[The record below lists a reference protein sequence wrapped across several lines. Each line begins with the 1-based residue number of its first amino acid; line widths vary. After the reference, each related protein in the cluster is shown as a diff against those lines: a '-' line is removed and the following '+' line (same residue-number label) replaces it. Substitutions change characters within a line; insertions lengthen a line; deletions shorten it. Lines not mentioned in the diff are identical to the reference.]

1 MRQPGQDSVGLRQ
14 HASGQNNFRNPG
26 PFMRRLLSSA
36 AVAALILAAG
46 SALAAT
52 PVAAAKP
59 SITAAT
65 VTTQLPRGVTPTHY
79 DLAFTPDADK
89 LTFTASVKIAI
100 DVTAPTKTITLQAAD
115 LTFAKAD
122 LAGYGPAKIAV
133 DAEAQTATFTF
144 DKVVAKG
151 AHVLSID
158 YSGKIYKQAAGLFAL
173 DYDTDQGKKRALY
186 TQFENSDARRF
197 IPSWD
202 EPFFKATYDM
212 RVTVPT
218 GQMAIG
224 NMPVAKSRDLPGGK
238 TEVTFATSPKMS
250 TYLLFFGLGEF
261 DRATAKVGD
270 VEMGVITK
278 KGDLAKADFALKS
291 SGPLLTWFND
301 YFGAP
306 YPLPKLDHI
315 AAPGQSQFFSA
326 MENWGAI
333 FYFEY
338 ALLEDP
344 AISTQSDRQNIYTT
358 VAHEMAHQW
367 FGDLVTMQWWDDLWL
382 NEGFAS
388 WMESRATEH
397 FHPEWNTQ
405 LGAIAGREY
414 AMGLDS
420 LATTHPVVQH
430 VETVDQASQAF
441 DGITYQK
448 GQAVISML
456 EAYVGPEAWRDGVR
470 RYIKANAHGSTQ
482 TDDLWREVE
491 AAAGKPITAIAHDFT
506 LQPGVPLITVEAGAC
521 AAGKTPVTLTQ
532 GEFSRDKP
540 TKAPLAWRVP
550 VSAQVV
556 GSSTVAKTLVEG
568 GKGALSVEGCGP
580 VVVNAGQAGYF
591 RVLYAPKAF
600 AGVSASFAK
609 LPAID
614 QLGVIS
620 DAWALGLNGQQ
631 TVTDAL
637 GLVQATPASAD
648 PQVWGKAV
656 AVLAEVDGMYEGAP
670 AQRAAFRKLALAR
683 LRPVFQTIGWTARP
697 DEAPPVA
704 TLRATLIEKLGALGD
719 PAVIA
724 EAKRRYAADK
734 TDPSAVPGALRKAIL
749 AVVARKADA
758 AAWEALR
765 AQARAE
771 KTPLIRDQLYTQ
783 LASAEDPALA
793 AKALDLAITDEPGET
808 MSSNM
813 IGRVAV
819 LHPDQAFDFA
829 VAHKDA
835 VNAKV
840 DAASRTKFIPGL
852 ARRSANPAMIGK
864 VQAYAAAN
872 LPAASRGEADKS
884 VASITDRIKTRR
896 SALPT
901 ITAWVA
907 KAGG

>member
-1 MRQPGQDSVGLRQ
+1 
-14 HASGQNNFRNPG
+14 
-26 PFMRRLLSSA
+26 MRRLLSSA
-36 AVAALILAAG
+36 AAAVLVFAAG
-46 SALAAT
+46 SSVAGT
-52 PVAAAKP
+52 PAPAAKAA
-59 SITAAT
+59 ITAAN
-65 VTTQLPRGVTPTHY
+65 VTTQLPRGVVPTHY

-89 LTFTASVKIAI
+89 LTFTAAVKINITVAK
-100 DVTAPTKTITLQAAD
+100 PTNTITLQAAD
-115 LTFAKAD
+115 LTFAKAE
-122 LAGYGPAKIAV
+122 LANAGEAKITV

-144 DKVVAKG
+144 DKPVSAG
-151 AHVLSID
+151 AHVLVLD

-202 EPFFKATYDM
+202 EPFFKATYDVK
-212 RVTVPT
+212 VTVPT

-224 NMPVAKSRDLPGGK
+224 NMPISKSRDLGAGK

-261 DRATAKVGD
+261 DRATAKVGN

-278 KGDLAKADFALKS
+278 KGDLAKAEFALKS
-291 SGPLLTWFND
+291 SGPILQYYND

-338 ALLEDP
+338 AMLEDP
-344 AISTQSDRQNIYTT
+344 AISTQGDRENIYTT

-397 FHPEWNTQ
+397 FHPEWNSQ
-405 LGAIAGREY
+405 LSAVDGREF

-441 DGITYQK
+441 DAITYQK
-448 GQAVISML
+448 GEAVIRML
-456 EAYVGPEAWRDGVR
+456 EAYVGPDAWRDGVR
-470 RYIKANAHGSTQ
+470 RYIKAHAHGNTQ
-482 TDDLWREVE
+482 TDDLWKEVE

-506 LQPGVPLITVEAGAC
+506 LQPGIPLITVEAGAC
-521 AAGKTPVTLTQ
+521 VAGKTPVTLTQ

-540 TKAPLAWRVP
+540 TKTPLAWRVP
-550 VSAQVV
+550 VSAQVA
-556 GSSTVAKTLVEG
+556 GSSSVAKTLVEG
-568 GKGALSVEGCGP
+568 GKGALSVAGCGP
-580 VVVNAGQAGYF
+580 VIVNAGQAGYF
-591 RVLYAPKAF
+591 RTLYTPKAF

-631 TVTDAL
+631 AVTDAL
-637 GLVQATPASAD
+637 DLSMAAPADAD
-648 PQVWGKAV
+648 PQVWGRV
-656 AVLAEVDGMYEGAP
+656 ASILTSVNGMYESAP
-670 AQRAAFRKLALAR
+670 ADRPAFRKLAIAR
-683 LRPVFQTIGWTARP
+683 LSPAFARVGWTAKP
-697 DEAPPVA
+697 GEAVPVA
-704 TLRATLIEKLGALGD
+704 TLRTSLISALSNLGD
-719 PAVIA
+719 PVVAG

-734 TDPSAVPGALRKAIL
+734 TDPTAVPGPLRKAIL
-749 AVVARKADA
+749 ASVARNADA
-758 AAWEALR
+758 ATWETLR
-765 AQARAE
+765 AQAKAE

-783 LASAEDPALA
+783 LASAEDETLA
-793 AKALDLAITDEPGET
+793 AKALELALTDEPGET
-808 MSSNM
+808 LSANM
-813 IGRVAV
+813 ISRVAG
-819 LHPDQAFDFA
+819 LHPDLAFDFA

-835 VNAKV
+835 VNGKV
-840 DAASRTKFIPGL
+840 DAASATKFIPGL
-852 ARRSANPAMIGK
+852 ARNSADPAMIGK
-864 VQAYAAAN
+864 VTAYAAAN
-872 LPAASRGEADKS
+872 LPAGSRGEAEKS
-884 VASITDRIKTRR
+884 VAAITDRIKARKA
-896 SALPT
+896 ALPQ

-907 KAGG
+907 KKG

>member
-1 MRQPGQDSVGLRQ
+1 
-14 HASGQNNFRNPG
+14 
-26 PFMRRLLSSA
+26 MRRLLSSA
-36 AVAALILAAG
+36 AAAVLVFAAG

-52 PVAAAKP
+52 AAPAK
-59 SITAAT
+59 STVTAAT
-65 VTTQLPRGVTPTHY
+65 VTTQLPRGVVPTHY

-89 LTFTASVKIAI
+89 LTFAASVKIDI
-100 DVTAPTKTITLQAAD
+100 DVAAPTSAITLQAAD
-115 LTFAKAD
+115 LTFAKAQI
-122 LAGYGPAKIAV
+122 AGVGVAKVSV
-133 DAEAQTATFTF
+133 DAQAQTATFTF
-144 DKVVAKG
+144 DKPIAKG
-151 AHVLSID
+151 PHVLAID

-202 EPFFKATYDM
+202 EPFFKATYDV
-212 RVTVPT
+212 RATIPT

-224 NMPVAKSRDLPGGK
+224 NMPVAKTEDLGGGK
-238 TEVTFATSPKMS
+238 SKVTFATSPKMS

-291 SGPLLTWFND
+291 SGPILQWYND

-338 ALLEDP
+338 ALLDDP
-344 AISTQSDRQNIYTT
+344 AISTQNDRENIYTT

-367 FGDLVTMQWWDDLWL
+367 FGDLVTMSWWDDLWL

-388 WMESRATEH
+388 WMEGRATER
-397 FHPEWNTQ
+397 FHPEWNSQ
-405 LGAIAGREY
+405 LGAVGGREY

-420 LATTHPVVQH
+420 LSTTHPVVQH

-448 GQAVISML
+448 GEAVIRML
-456 EAYVGPEAWRDGVR
+456 EAYVGPDAWRDGVR

-491 AAAGKPITAIAHDFT
+491 VAAGKPITAIAHDFT
-506 LQPGVPLITVEAGAC
+506 LQPGIPLITVEAGAC
-521 AAGKTPVTLTQ
+521 VAGKTPVALTQ

-540 TKAPLAWRVP
+540 TKTPLAWRVP
-550 VSAQVV
+550 VSAQVA
-556 GSSTVAKTLVEG
+556 GSSAVSKTLVEG
-568 GKGALSVEGCGP
+568 GKGALSVDGCGP
-580 VVVNAGQAGYF
+580 VIVNAGQAGYF
-591 RVLYAPKAF
+591 RTLYTPKAF

-631 TVTDAL
+631 AVTDAL
-637 GLVQATPASAD
+637 DLVMATPADAD
-648 PQVWGKAV
+648 PQVWGKV
-656 AVLAEVDGMYEGAP
+656 ASILTNINGMYDSAP
-670 AQRAAFRKLALAR
+670 AERAAFRKLAIAR
-683 LRPVFQTIGWTARP
+683 LAPVFQQVGWTAKAGEP
-697 DEAPPVA
+697 APVA
-704 TLRATLIEKLGALGD
+704 TLRTSLIGALSTLGD

-734 TDPSAVPGALRKAIL
+734 TDPTAVPGPLRKAIL
-749 AVVARKADA
+749 AAVGRNADA
-758 AAWEALR
+758 AAWDTLR
-765 AQARAE
+765 AQAQAE
-771 KTPLIRDQLYTQ
+771 KTPLIRDELFSQ
-783 LASAEDPALA
+783 LASAQDPALA
-793 AKALDLAITDEPGET
+793 AKALDVALSGEPSET
-808 MSSNM
+808 LSANM
-813 IGRVAV
+813 ISTVAK
-819 LHPDQAFDFA
+819 LHPDLAFDFA

-835 VNAKV
+835 VNGKV

-852 ARRSANPAMIGK
+852 AKASADPAMIDK
-864 VQAYAAAN
+864 VRAYAAAN
-872 LPAASRGEADKS
+872 LPAGSRGEAEKS
-884 VASITDRIKTRR
+884 VASITDRIKARKA
-896 SALPT
+896 ALPQ
-901 ITAWVA
+901 ITAWTA
-907 KAGG
+907 KKG

>member
-1 MRQPGQDSVGLRQ
+1 
-14 HASGQNNFRNPG
+14 
-26 PFMRRLLSSA
+26 MRRLLSSA
-36 AVAALILAAG
+36 AAAVLVLAAG
-46 SALAAT
+46 SAMAAG
-52 PVAAAKP
+52 PAARP
-59 SITAAT
+59 PITAAN
-65 VTTQLPRGVTPTHY
+65 VTTQLPRGVVPTHY

-89 LTFTASVKIAI
+89 LTFTASVKIN
-100 DVTAPTKTITLQAAD
+100 VNVVKPTNSITLQAAD
-115 LTFAKAD
+115 LTFAKAE
-122 LAGYGPAKIAV
+122 LTGAGAAKITV

-144 DKVVAKG
+144 DKPVAAG

-202 EPFFKATYDM
+202 EPFFKATYDVQ
-212 RVTVPT
+212 VTVPT

-224 NMPVAKSRDLPGGK
+224 NMPVAKTEDISGGK
-238 TEVTFATSPKMS
+238 SKVTFATSPKMS

-261 DRATAKVGD
+261 DRATTKVGD

-291 SGPLLTWFND
+291 AGPILEWYND

-338 ALLEDP
+338 AMLEDP
-344 AISTQSDRQNIYTT
+344 AISTQADRQNIYTT

-388 WMESRATEH
+388 WMEGRATER
-397 FHPEWNTQ
+397 FHPEWNSQ

-420 LATTHPVVQH
+420 LVTTHPVVQH

-441 DGITYQK
+441 DAITYQK
-448 GQAVISML
+448 GEAVIRML
-456 EAYVGPEAWRDGVR
+456 EAYVGEDAWRDGVR
-470 RYIKANAHGSTQ
+470 RYIKAHAHGNTQ
-482 TDDLWREVE
+482 TDDLWKEVE

-506 LQPGVPLITVEAGAC
+506 LQPGIPLITVDTGAC
-521 AAGKTPVTLTQ
+521 VAGKTPVTLTQ

-540 TKAPLAWRVP
+540 TKTPLAWRVP
-550 VSAQVV
+550 VAAQVA
-556 GSSTVAKTLVEG
+556 GSSTVAKTLVTG
-568 GKGALSVEGCGP
+568 GKGSLSIDGCGP
-580 VVVNAGQAGYF
+580 VIVNAGQAGYF
-591 RVLYAPKAF
+591 RTLYTPKAF

-609 LPAID
+609 LPSID

-631 TVTDAL
+631 AVTDAL
-637 GLVQATPASAD
+637 DLAMAAPVDAD
-648 PQVWGKAV
+648 PQVWGRV
-656 AVLAEVDGMYEGAP
+656 AAILTSVNGMYDSALADRP
-670 AQRAAFRKLALAR
+670 AFRKLAIAR
-683 LRPVFQTIGWTARP
+683 LSPVFAQVGWTAKP
-697 DEAPPVA
+697 GEAATVA
-704 TLRATLIEKLGALGD
+704 TLRTALINALSTLGD

-734 TDPSAVPGALRKAIL
+734 TDPTAVPGPLRKAIL
-749 AVVARKADA
+749 ASVARNADA
-758 AAWEALR
+758 AAWNALR
-765 AQARAE
+765 EQAKAE

-783 LASAEDPALA
+783 LASVEDNALA
-793 AKALDLAITDEPGET
+793 AKALELALTDEPGET
-808 MSSNM
+808 LSANM
-813 IGRVAV
+813 ISRVAN
-819 LHPDQAFDFA
+819 LHPDMAFDFA

-835 VNAKV
+835 VNGKV
-840 DAASRTKFIPGL
+840 DAASSTKFIPGL
-852 ARRSANPAMIGK
+852 ASGSADPAMVDK
-864 VQAYAAAN
+864 VTAYAAAN
-872 LPAASRGEADKS
+872 LPAGSRGEAEKS
-884 VASITDRIKTRR
+884 VASINTRIKARKA
-896 SALPT
+896 ALPQ

-907 KAGG
+907 KKG

>member
-1 MRQPGQDSVGLRQ
+1 
-14 HASGQNNFRNPG
+14 
-26 PFMRRLLSSA
+26 MRRLLSSA
-36 AVAALILAAG
+36 AAAVLVFAAG
-46 SALAAT
+46 STLAAT
-52 PVAAAKP
+52 VAPARSAV
-59 SITAAT
+59 TAAT
-65 VTTQLPRGVTPTHY
+65 VTTQLPRGVVPTHY

-89 LTFTASVKIAI
+89 LSFTASVKIDI
-100 DVTAPTKTITLQAAD
+100 DVAAPTRTITLQAAD
-115 LTFAKAD
+115 LTFAKVEI
-122 LAGYGPAKIAV
+122 AGPGGAKGGAAKVSV
-133 DAEAQTATFTF
+133 DAQAQTATFTF
-144 DKVVAKG
+144 DKPVAKG
-151 AHVLSID
+151 AHVLAID

-218 GQMAIG
+218 GQMAVG
-224 NMPVAKSRDLPGGK
+224 NMPIAKRRDLGGGK

-250 TYLLFFGLGEF
+250 TYLLFFALGEF

-291 SGPLLTWFND
+291 AGPILQWYND

-315 AAPGQSQFFSA
+315 AAPGQSQFFGA

-338 ALLEDP
+338 YLLDDP
-344 AISTQSDRQNIYTT
+344 AISTQADRQAIYTV

-367 FGDLVTMQWWDDLWL
+367 FGDLVTMSWWDDLWL

-388 WMESRATEH
+388 WMESRAAER
-397 FHPEWNTQ
+397 FHPEWNAQ
-405 LGAIAGREY
+405 LASVANRET

-420 LATTHPVVQH
+420 LSTAHPVVQH

-441 DGITYQK
+441 DAITYEK
-448 GQAVISML
+448 GEAVIRML
-456 EAYVGPEAWRDGVR
+456 EAYVGPDAWRDGVR
-470 RYIKANAHGSTQ
+470 AYIKAHAHGSST
-482 TDDLWREVE
+482 TDDLWVAVE
-491 AAAGKPITAIAHDFT
+491 KAAGKPITAIAHDFT
-506 LQPGVPLITVEAGAC
+506 LQPGIPLITVDTAAC
-521 AAGKTPVTLTQ
+521 VAGKTPVTLTQ

-540 TKAPLAWRVP
+540 TKTPLAWRVP
-550 VSAQVV
+550 VSAQVA
-556 GSSTVAKTLVEG
+556 GSSTVAKTLVVG

-591 RVLYAPKAF
+591 RTLYTPKAF

-631 TVTDAL
+631 AVTDAL
-637 GLVQATPASAD
+637 DLAMATPADAD
-648 PQVWGKAV
+648 PQVWGKV
-656 AVLAEVDGMYEGAP
+656 AAILTNIDGMYDGA
-670 AQRAAFRKLALAR
+670 AERAAFRKLALAR
-683 LRPVFQTIGWTARP
+683 LSPVFQQVGWTAKP
-697 DEAPPVA
+697 GEPGPVA
-704 TLRATLIEKLGALGD
+704 TLRATLITSLGTLGD
-719 PAVIA
+719 AAVIA

-734 TDPSAVPGALRKAIL
+734 TDPAAVPGPLRKPIL
-749 AVVARKADA
+749 AVVGRNADA
-758 AAWEALR
+758 AAWDALR
-765 AQARAE
+765 AQAQAE

-783 LASAEDPALA
+783 LASAADPALA
-793 AKALDLAITDEPGET
+793 AKALALALTDEPSET
-808 MSSNM
+808 LSANM
-813 IGRVAV
+813 ISTVAK
-819 LHPDQAFDFA
+819 LHPDLAFDFA

-835 VNAKV
+835 VNGKV
-840 DAASRTKFIPGL
+840 DAASRTKFIPALGK
-852 ARRSANPAMIGK
+852 ASADPAMIDK
-864 VQAYAAAN
+864 VRAYAAAN
-872 LPAASRGEADKS
+872 LPAGSRGEAEKSAAS
-884 VASITDRIKTRR
+884 VADRIKTRKA
-896 SALPT
+896 ALPQ
-901 ITAWVA
+901 ITVWVA
-907 KAGG
+907 KKG

>member
-1 MRQPGQDSVGLRQ
+1 
-14 HASGQNNFRNPG
+14 
-26 PFMRRLLSSA
+26 MRRHFSTA
-36 AVAALILAAG
+36 AVAALILAA
-46 SALAAT
+46 SPALSAAT
-52 PVAAAKP
+52 APPAV
-59 SITAAT
+59 TAAT

-89 LTFTASVKIAI
+89 LTFAASLKINIEVA
-100 DVTAPTKTITLQAAD
+100 APTRSITLQAAD
-115 LTFAKAD
+115 LSFDKVE
-122 LAGYGPAKIAV
+122 LAGAGLAKVSV
-133 DAEAQTATFTF
+133 DPKAQTATFTF
-144 DKVVAKG
+144 DKPVAKG
-151 AHVLSID
+151 AHVLAIT

-202 EPFFKATYDM
+202 EPFFKATYDVK
-212 RVTVPT
+212 VTAPT
-218 GQMAIG
+218 GQMAVG
-224 NMPVAKSRDLPGGK
+224 NMPVAKRRDLGGGK

-278 KGDLAKADFALKS
+278 KGDLGKADFALKS
-291 SGPLLTWFND
+291 AGPILQWYND

-344 AISTQSDRQNIYTT
+344 AISTPKDRENIYTT

-367 FGDLVTMQWWDDLWL
+367 FGDLVTMSWWDDLWL

-388 WMESRATEH
+388 WMESRATER

-405 LGAIAGREY
+405 LNAVNNREY

-420 LATTHPVVQH
+420 LGTTHPVVQH

-441 DGITYQK
+441 DGITYEK
-448 GQAVISML
+448 GEAVIRML
-456 EAYVGPEAWRDGVR
+456 EAYVGHDAWRDGVR
-470 RYIKANAHGSTQ
+470 RYIKAHAHGNTT
-482 TDDLWREVE
+482 TDDLWKEVE
-491 AAAGKPITAIAHDFT
+491 AAAGQPITAIAHDFT
-506 LQPGVPLITVEAGAC
+506 LQPGIPLITVESGAC
-521 AAGKTPVTLTQ
+521 VAGKIPVSLVQ

-540 TKAPLAWRVP
+540 TKTPLAWRVP
-550 VSAQVV
+550 VSAEAA
-556 GSSTVAKTLVEG
+556 GSSTVAKTLVTG

-600 AGVSASFAK
+600 AALSASFAK

-614 QLGVIS
+614 QLGVIG

-631 TVTDAL
+631 AATDAL
-637 GLVQATPASAD
+637 DLVLATPADAD
-648 PQVWGKAV
+648 PQVWSKV
-656 AVLAEVDGMYEGAP
+656 AGILTEVDGLYERAP
-670 AQRAAFRKLALAR
+670 AERAAFRKLAIAR
-683 LRPVFQTIGWTARP
+683 LSPVFQQVGWAAKP
-697 DEAPPVA
+697 GEASPVA

-719 PAVIA
+719 PAVVA

-734 TDPSAVPGALRKAIL
+734 TDPAAVPGALRKAIL
-749 AVVARKADA
+749 AVVARQADA
-758 AAWEALR
+758 AAWDALH
-765 AQARAE
+765 AQAAAE

-783 LASAEDPALA
+783 LASAEDDALA
-793 AKALDLAITDEPGET
+793 AKALDLALTSEPGET
-808 MSSNM
+808 QSANM
-813 IGRVAV
+813 ISRVSV
-819 LHPDQAFDFA
+819 LHPDQAYDFA
-829 VAHKDA
+829 VAHKAA
-835 VNAKV
+835 VNGKL
-840 DAASRTKFIPGL
+840 DSASTTKFIPGL
-852 ARRSANPAMIGK
+852 ARRSADPAMIDK
-864 VQAYAAAN
+864 VRAYAAAN
-872 LPAASRGEADKS
+872 LPEGSRGEAEKS
-884 VASITDRIKTRR
+884 VASIADRIKTRK
-896 SALPT
+896 AVTPQ

-907 KAGG
+907 KVGN

>member
-1 MRQPGQDSVGLRQ
+1 
-14 HASGQNNFRNPG
+14 
-26 PFMRRLLSSA
+26 MRRLLSSA
-36 AVAALILAAG
+36 AAAALVLAAG

-52 PVAAAKP
+52 TAPLKPASAKP

-79 DLAFTPDADK
+79 DLAFTPDAEN
-89 LTFTASVKIAI
+89 LTFTASVKIAV
-100 DVTAPTKTITLQAAD
+100 DVTTPTKTITLHAAD
-115 LTFAKAD
+115 LAFSKVE
-122 LAGYGPAKIAV
+122 LAGQGSAKVTV

-144 DKVVAKG
+144 DKLVTKG
-151 AHVLSID
+151 PHVLAID

-212 RVTVPT
+212 RVAVPT
-218 GQMAIG
+218 GQMAVG
-224 NMPVAKSRDLPGGK
+224 NMPIAKSRDLSGGK

-291 SGPLLTWFND
+291 SGPILQWYND

-338 ALLEDP
+338 ALLDDP
-344 AISTQSDRQNIYTT
+344 AISTQNDRENIYTT

-367 FGDLVTMQWWDDLWL
+367 FGDLVTMSWWDDLWL

-388 WMESRATEH
+388 WMEGRATEH
-397 FHPEWNTQ
+397 FHPEWNSQ
-405 LGAIAGREY
+405 LSAVAGREY

-420 LATTHPVVQH
+420 LSTTHPVVQH

-448 GQAVISML
+448 GEAVIRML
-456 EAYVGPEAWRDGVR
+456 EAYVGHEAWRDGVR

-521 AAGKTPVTLTQ
+521 EAGKTPIALTQ

-540 TKAPLAWRVP
+540 TKTPLAWRVP

-556 GSSTVAKTLVEG
+556 GSSTVAKTLVES

-591 RVLYAPKAF
+591 RTLYAPKAF
-600 AGVSASFAK
+600 AAVAANFAK

-614 QLGVIS
+614 QLGVMS
-620 DAWALGLNGQQ
+620 DAWALGLNSQQ
-631 TVTDAL
+631 PVTDAL
-637 GLVQATPASAD
+637 DLIMAMPVDAD
-648 PQVWGKAV
+648 PQVWGKAAAILTNV
-656 AVLAEVDGMYEGAP
+656 NGMYESAP
-670 AQRAAFRKLALAR
+670 ADRAAFRKLAVAR
-683 LRPVFQTIGWTARP
+683 LSPVFQQVGWTAKP
-697 DEAPPVA
+697 GEAAPVT
-704 TLRATLIEKLGALGD
+704 TLRTTLIGALSTLGD

-724 EAKRRYAADK
+724 EARRRYAADK
-734 TDPSAVPGALRKAIL
+734 TDPTAVPGPLRKAIL
-749 AVVARKADA
+749 ASVARNADA
-758 AAWEALR
+758 ATWDALR
-765 AQARAE
+765 AQAKAE

-793 AKALDLAITDEPGET
+793 AKALDLALTGEPSET
-808 MSSNM
+808 LSANM
-813 IGRVAV
+813 ISTVAK
-819 LHPDQAFDFA
+819 LHPDLTFDFA

-835 VNAKV
+835 VNGKV
-840 DAASRTKFIPGL
+840 DAASSTKFIPGL
-852 ARRSANPAMIGK
+852 ARGSADPAMIDK
-864 VQAYAAAN
+864 VTAYAAAN
-872 LPAASRGEADKS
+872 LPAGSRGEAEKS
-884 VASITDRIKTRR
+884 VASITDRIKARKA
-896 SALPT
+896 ALPQ
-901 ITAWVA
+901 IIAWVA
-907 KAGG
+907 KTGG

>member
-1 MRQPGQDSVGLRQ
+1 MLV
-14 HASGQNNFRNPG
+14 F
-26 PFMRRLLSSA
+26 
-36 AVAALILAAG
+36 AAG

-52 PVAAAKP
+52 PAPMKSA
-59 SITAAT
+59 ITAAT
-65 VTTQLPRGVTPTHY
+65 VTTQLPRGVVPTHY

-89 LTFTASVKIAI
+89 LTFTASVKVAV
-100 DVTAPTKTITLQAAD
+100 DVTAPTNTITLQAAD
-115 LTFAKAD
+115 LTFAKAEM
-122 LAGYGPAKIAV
+122 AGVGAAKITV

-144 DKVVAKG
+144 DKVVTKG
-151 AHVLSID
+151 SHVLAID

-173 DYDTDQGKKRALY
+173 DYDTAQGKKRALY

-202 EPFFKATYDM
+202 EPFFKATYDVQ
-212 RVTVPT
+212 VTVPT

-224 NMPVAKSRDLPGGK
+224 NMPIAKTEDLGGGK
-238 TEVTFATSPKMS
+238 SKVTFATSPKMS
-250 TYLLFFGLGEF
+250 TYLLFFGLGDFE
-261 DRATAKVGD
+261 RGTAKVGD

-291 SGPLLTWFND
+291 SGPILQWYND

-344 AISTQSDRQNIYTT
+344 AISTQADRQNIYTT

-367 FGDLVTMQWWDDLWL
+367 FGDLVTMSWWDDLWL

-405 LGAIAGREY
+405 LGAINNREY

-441 DGITYQK
+441 DAITYEK
-448 GQAVISML
+448 GEAVIRML
-456 EAYVGPEAWRDGVR
+456 EAYVGHEAWRSGVR
-470 RYIKANAHGSTQ
+470 AYIKANAHGSTQ

-491 AAAGKPITAIAHDFT
+491 IAAGKPITAIAHDFT
-506 LQPGVPLITVEAGAC
+506 LQPGIPLITADTGAC

-540 TKAPLAWRVP
+540 TKTPLAWRVP
-550 VSAQVV
+550 VSAQVA
-556 GSSTVAKTLVEG
+556 GSSTVAKTLVKG
-568 GKGALSVEGCGP
+568 GKGSLSVDGCGP
-580 VVVNAGQAGYF
+580 VIVNAGQAGYY
-591 RVLYAPKAF
+591 RILYTPKAF

-631 TVTDAL
+631 PVTDAL
-637 GLVQATPASAD
+637 DLTMATPAEAD
-648 PQVWGKAV
+648 PQVWGKV
-656 AVLAEVDGMYEGAP
+656 AGVLANVNGMYESAP
-670 AQRAAFRKLALAR
+670 ADRAAFRKLAIAR
-683 LRPVFQTIGWTARP
+683 LSPAFAKIGWTAKP
-697 DEAPPVA
+697 GEAAPVA
-704 TLRATLIEKLGALGD
+704 TLRTTLITTLGALGD
-719 PAVIA
+719 PAVVA

-734 TDPSAVPGALRKAIL
+734 TDPTAVPGPLRKAIL
-749 AVVARKADA
+749 ATVARNADA
-758 AAWEALR
+758 ATWDALR
-765 AQARAE
+765 EQAKAE

-783 LASAEDPALA
+783 LASTENDALA
-793 AKALDLAITDEPGET
+793 AKALDLALTDEPGET
-808 MSSNM
+808 LSANM
-813 IGRVAV
+813 ISRVSQ
-819 LHPDQAFDFA
+819 LHPDLAFDFA

-835 VNAKV
+835 VNGKV
-840 DAASRTKFIPGL
+840 DAASSTKFIPSL
-852 ARRSANPAMIGK
+852 AKGSADPAMIDK
-864 VQAYAAAN
+864 VRAYAAAN
-872 LPAASRGEADKS
+872 LPAGSRGEAEKS
-884 VASITDRIKTRR
+884 VAAITDRIKARKA
-896 SALPT
+896 ALPQ

-907 KAGG
+907 KKG

>member
-1 MRQPGQDSVGLRQ
+1 MLV
-14 HASGQNNFRNPG
+14 
-26 PFMRRLLSSA
+26 
-36 AVAALILAAG
+36 LAAG

-52 PVAAAKP
+52 AAPAPAPTK
-59 SITAAT
+59 SAITAAT
-65 VTTQLPRGVTPTHY
+65 VTTQLPRGVVPTHY
-79 DLAFTPDADK
+79 DLAFTPDADA
-89 LTFTASVKIAI
+89 LTFTASVRIDI
-100 DVTAPTKTITLQAAD
+100 DVAAPTRTITLQAAD
-115 LTFAKAD
+115 LTFAKAEI
-122 LAGYGPAKIAV
+122 AGPGGAKGGVAKVSV

-144 DKVVAKG
+144 DKPVAKG
-151 AHVLSID
+151 AHVLAID

-202 EPFFKATYDM
+202 EPFFKATYDVQ
-212 RVTVPT
+212 VTVPT

-224 NMPVAKSRDLPGGK
+224 NMPISKTQDLGGGK
-238 TEVTFATSPKMS
+238 SKVTFATSPKMS
-250 TYLLFFGLGEF
+250 TYLLFFGLGDF

-291 SGPLLTWFND
+291 SGPILQWYND
-301 YFGAP
+301 YFGVP

-344 AISTQSDRQNIYTT
+344 AISTQADRQNIYTT

-367 FGDLVTMQWWDDLWL
+367 FGDLVTMSWWDDLWL

-388 WMESRATEH
+388 WMEGRAAER
-397 FHPEWNTQ
+397 FHPEWNSQ
-405 LGAIAGREY
+405 LSAVGGREY

-420 LATTHPVVQH
+420 LSTTHPVVQH

-448 GQAVISML
+448 GEAVIRML
-456 EAYVGPEAWRDGVR
+456 EAYVGHEAWRDGVR

-491 AAAGKPITAIAHDFT
+491 AAAGTPITAIAHDFT
-506 LQPGVPLITVEAGAC
+506 LQPGIPLITVEAGAC
-521 AAGKTPVTLTQ
+521 AAGKTPVALTQ

-540 TKAPLAWRVP
+540 GKTPLAWRVP
-550 VSAQVV
+550 VSAQVA
-556 GSSTVAKTLVEG
+556 GSSSVSKTLVEG
-568 GKGALSVEGCGP
+568 GKGSLSVDGCGP
-580 VVVNAGQAGYF
+580 VIVNAGQAGYF
-591 RVLYAPKAF
+591 RTLYAPKAF
-600 AGVSASFAK
+600 AGVTASFAK

-631 TVTDAL
+631 AVTDAL
-637 GLVQATPASAD
+637 DLAVAAPADAD
-648 PQVWGKAV
+648 PQVWGKIAGI
-656 AVLAEVDGMYEGAP
+656 LTNVDAMYDSAP
-670 AQRAAFRKLALAR
+670 ADRAAFRKLAIAR
-683 LRPVFQTIGWTARP
+683 LSPVFQQVGWTAKAGEP
-697 DEAPPVA
+697 APVA
-704 TLRATLIEKLGALGD
+704 NLRATLLGALSTLGD

-734 TDPSAVPGALRKAIL
+734 TDPTAVPGPLRKAIL
-749 AVVARKADA
+749 ASVGRNADA
-758 AAWEALR
+758 AAWDALR
-765 AQARAE
+765 AQAQPE
-771 KTPLIRDQLYTQ
+771 KTPLIRDELYSQ
-783 LASAEDPALA
+783 LAAARDPALA
-793 AKALDLAITDEPGET
+793 AKALDLALTDEPGET
-808 MSSNM
+808 LSANM
-813 IGRVAV
+813 ISTVAK
-819 LHPDQAFDFA
+819 LHPDMAFDFA

-852 ARRSANPAMIGK
+852 AKGSADPAMIGK
-864 VQAYAAAN
+864 VTAYAAAN
-872 LPAASRGEADKS
+872 LPAGSRGEADKS
-884 VASITDRIKTRR
+884 VASITDRIKTRKA
-896 SALPT
+896 ALPQ
-901 ITAWVA
+901 ITAWAA
-907 KAGG
+907 KKGG

>member
-1 MRQPGQDSVGLRQ
+1 
-14 HASGQNNFRNPG
+14 
-26 PFMRRLLSSA
+26 MRRLLSSTAA
-36 AVAALILAAG
+36 AVLVFAAG

-52 PVAAAKP
+52 PVPPKTAPGK
-59 SITAAT
+59 STISAAT
-65 VTTQLPRGVTPTHY
+65 VTTQLPRGVVPTHY

-100 DVTAPTKTITLQAAD
+100 EVAAPTNTITLQAAD

-122 LAGYGPAKIAV
+122 LAGYGPAKITV

-144 DKVVAKG
+144 DKPVAKG
-151 AHVLSID
+151 AHLLSID

-173 DYDTDQGKKRALY
+173 DYDTNEGKKRALY

-197 IPSWD
+197 VPSWD
-202 EPFFKATYDM
+202 EPFFKATYD
-212 RVTVPT
+212 VKTTVPT
-218 GQMAIG
+218 GQMAVS
-224 NMPVAKSRDLPGGK
+224 NMPVVKTEDAGGGK
-238 TEVTFATSPKMS
+238 STVTFATSPKMS

-278 KGDLAKADFALKS
+278 KGDLAKAEFALKS
-291 SGPLLTWFND
+291 SGPLLQWFND
-301 YFGAP
+301 YFDAP

-338 ALLEDP
+338 AMLEDP
-344 AISTQSDRQNIYTT
+344 AISTQADRQNIYTT

-367 FGDLVTMQWWDDLWL
+367 FGDLVTMSWWDDLWL

-388 WMESRATEH
+388 WMEGRATEH
-397 FHPEWNTQ
+397 FHPEWNSH
-405 LGAIAGREY
+405 LGAVAGREY

-448 GQAVISML
+448 GQAVIGML
-456 EAYVGPEAWRDGVR
+456 EAYVGHEAWREGVR
-470 RYIKANAHGSTQ
+470 AYIKANAYGSTQ
-482 TDDLWREVE
+482 TDDLWRAVE
-491 AAAGKPITAIAHDFT
+491 KAAGKPITAIAHDFT

-521 AAGKTPVTLTQ
+521 VAGKTPLTLTQ

-540 TKAPLAWRVP
+540 TKTPLAWRVP
-550 VSAQVV
+550 VSAQVA
-556 GSSTVAKTLVEG
+556 GSSTVSKTLVEG

-580 VVVNAGQAGYF
+580 VIVNAGQAGYF
-591 RVLYAPKAF
+591 RTLYTPKAF
-600 AGVSASFAK
+600 AAVSAGFAK

-620 DAWALGLNGQQ
+620 DAWALGLNSQQ
-631 TVTDAL
+631 PVTDAL
-637 GLVQATPASAD
+637 DLALATPAAAD
-648 PQVWGKAV
+648 PQVWGKV
-656 AVLAEVDGMYEGAP
+656 ATVLTSVNGMYDSAP
-670 AQRAAFRKLALAR
+670 ADRAAFRKLAVAR
-683 LRPVFQTIGWTARP
+683 LSPVFQQVGWTAKP
-697 DEAPPVA
+697 GEAGPTA
-704 TLRATLIEKLGALGD
+704 TLRTGLITALSTLGD
-719 PAVIA
+719 PAVIT

-734 TDPSAVPGALRKAIL
+734 TDKTAVPGPLRKAIL
-749 AVVARKADA
+749 ASVGRNADA
-758 AAWEALR
+758 TTWDALR
-765 AQARAE
+765 AQAQAE

-783 LASAEDPALA
+783 LASAEDAALA
-793 AKALDLAITDEPGET
+793 AKALDLALTAEPGET
-808 MSSNM
+808 LSANM
-813 IGRVAV
+813 ISTVAK
-819 LHPDQAFDFA
+819 LHPDLAFDFA

-840 DAASRTKFIPGL
+840 DAASSTKFIPGL
-852 ARRSANPAMIGK
+852 AKNSADPAMIGK
-864 VQAYAAAN
+864 VTAYAAAN
-872 LPAASRGEADKS
+872 LPAGSRAEAEKS
-884 VASITDRIKTRR
+884 VAAITDRIKARKA
-896 SALPT
+896 ALPA

-907 KAGG
+907 KKG

>member
-1 MRQPGQDSVGLRQ
+1 
-14 HASGQNNFRNPG
+14 
-26 PFMRRLLSSA
+26 MRRLLSSA
-36 AVAALILAAG
+36 AAAAIILAAG
-46 SALAAT
+46 PSLAAT
-52 PVAAAKP
+52 AQTVAPVAAPVAAK
-59 SITAAT
+59 STVTAAN
-65 VTTQLPRGVTPTHY
+65 VTTQLPRGVVPTHY
-79 DLAFTPDADK
+79 DLAFTPDAGA
-89 LTFTASVKIAI
+89 LTFTASVKITI
-100 DVTAPTKTITLQAAD
+100 DVTTPTDTITLQAAD
-115 LTFAKAD
+115 LAFAKAE
-122 LAGYGPAKIAV
+122 LAGYGPAKITV
-133 DAEAQTATFTF
+133 DAKAQTAAFTF
-144 DKVVAKG
+144 DKPVTKG
-151 AHVLSID
+151 VHVLSID
-158 YSGKIYKQAAGLFAL
+158 YSGKIYKQAAGLFSL

-212 RVTVPT
+212 RAIVPT
-218 GQMAIG
+218 GQMAVG
-224 NMPVAKSRDLPGGK
+224 NMPITKSRDLGGGK

-261 DRATAKVGD
+261 ERATTKVGD

-291 SGPLLTWFND
+291 SGPILEWFND

-306 YPLPKLDHI
+306 YPLPKLDHV

-338 ALLEDP
+338 ALLDDP
-344 AISTQSDRQNIYTT
+344 AISTQKDRENIYTT

-367 FGDLVTMQWWDDLWL
+367 FGDLVTMSWWDDLWL

-388 WMESRATEH
+388 WMEGRATEH
-397 FHPEWNTQ
+397 FHPEWNSH

-441 DGITYQK
+441 DAITYQK
-448 GQAVISML
+448 GEAVIRML
-456 EAYVGPEAWRDGVR
+456 EAYVGHEAWRDGVR

-491 AAAGKPITAIAHDFT
+491 AAAGQPITAIAHDFT
-506 LQPGVPLITVEAGAC
+506 LQPGIPLITVEAGAC
-521 AAGKTPVTLTQ
+521 AAGKTPITLTQ

-540 TKAPLAWRVP
+540 TKTPLAWRVP

-556 GSSTVAKTLVEG
+556 GSSTVSKTLVEG
-568 GKGALSVEGCGP
+568 GKGSLSVDGCGP
-580 VVVNAGQAGYF
+580 VIVNAGQAGYF
-591 RVLYAPKAF
+591 RTLYAPKAF

-620 DAWALGLNGQQ
+620 DAWALGLNSQQ
-631 TVTDAL
+631 PVTDAL
-637 GLVQATPASAD
+637 DLAMATPADAD
-648 PQVWGKAV
+648 PQVWGKV
-656 AVLAEVDGMYEGAP
+656 SAVLTEVNGMYDSAP
-670 AQRAAFRKLALAR
+670 AERAAFRKLARAR
-683 LRPVFQTIGWTARP
+683 LSPVFQQVGWTAKP
-697 DEAPPVA
+697 NEAAPVA
-704 TLRATLIEKLGALGD
+704 TLRTTLITALSTLGD

-734 TDPSAVPGALRKAIL
+734 TDPTAVPGPLRKAIL
-749 AVVARKADA
+749 ASVGRNADA
-758 AAWEALR
+758 ATWETLR
-765 AQARAE
+765 QQAKTE
-771 KTPLIRDQLYTQ
+771 KTPLIRDQLYSQ

-793 AKALDLAITDEPGET
+793 AKALDLALTSEPGET
-808 MSSNM
+808 LSADM
-813 IGRVAV
+813 ISKVAQ
-819 LHPDQAFDFA
+819 LHPDLAFDFA

-835 VNAKV
+835 VNGKV
-840 DAASRTKFIPGL
+840 DAASSTKFIPGL
-852 ARRSANPAMIGK
+852 ARRSADPAMVDK
-864 VQAYAAAN
+864 VTAYAAAN
-872 LPAASRGEADKS
+872 LPAGSRGEADKS
-884 VASITDRIKTRR
+884 VASITDRIKARKA
-896 SALPT
+896 ALPL

-907 KAGG
+907 RKG

>member
-1 MRQPGQDSVGLRQ
+1 
-14 HASGQNNFRNPG
+14 
-26 PFMRRLLSSA
+26 MRRLLSSA
-36 AVAALILAAG
+36 AAAVLVLAAG

-52 PVAAAKP
+52 AAPAPAPTK
-59 SITAAT
+59 SAITAAT
-65 VTTQLPRGVTPTHY
+65 VTTQLPRGVVPTHY
-79 DLAFTPDADK
+79 DLAFTPDADA
-89 LTFTASVKIAI
+89 LTFTASVRIDI
-100 DVTAPTKTITLQAAD
+100 DVAAPTRTITLQAAD
-115 LTFAKAD
+115 LTFAKAEI
-122 LAGYGPAKIAV
+122 AGPGGAKGGVAKVSV

-144 DKVVAKG
+144 DKPVAKG
-151 AHVLSID
+151 AHVLAID

-202 EPFFKATYDM
+202 EPFFKATYDVQ
-212 RVTVPT
+212 VTVPT

-224 NMPVAKSRDLPGGK
+224 NMPISKTQDLGGGK
-238 TEVTFATSPKMS
+238 SKVTFATSPKMS
-250 TYLLFFGLGEF
+250 TYLLFFGLGDF

-291 SGPLLTWFND
+291 SGPILQWYND
-301 YFGAP
+301 YFGVP

-344 AISTQSDRQNIYTT
+344 AISTQADRQNIYTT

-367 FGDLVTMQWWDDLWL
+367 FGDLVTMSWWDDLWL

-388 WMESRATEH
+388 WMEGRAAER
-397 FHPEWNTQ
+397 FHPEWNSQ
-405 LGAIAGREY
+405 LSAVGGREY

-420 LATTHPVVQH
+420 LSTTHPVVQH

-448 GQAVISML
+448 GEAVIRML
-456 EAYVGPEAWRDGVR
+456 EAYVGHEAWRDGVR

-491 AAAGKPITAIAHDFT
+491 AAAGTPITAIAHDFT
-506 LQPGVPLITVEAGAC
+506 LQPGIPLITVEAGAC
-521 AAGKTPVTLTQ
+521 AAGKTPVALTQ

-540 TKAPLAWRVP
+540 GKTPLAWRVP
-550 VSAQVV
+550 VSAQVA
-556 GSSTVAKTLVEG
+556 GSSSVSKTLVEG
-568 GKGALSVEGCGP
+568 GKGSLSVDGCGP
-580 VVVNAGQAGYF
+580 VIVNAGQAGYF
-591 RVLYAPKAF
+591 RTLYAPKAF
-600 AGVSASFAK
+600 AGVTASFAK

-631 TVTDAL
+631 AVTDAL
-637 GLVQATPASAD
+637 DLAVAAPADAD
-648 PQVWGKAV
+648 PQVWGKIAGILTNV
-656 AVLAEVDGMYEGAP
+656 NAMYDSAP
-670 AQRAAFRKLALAR
+670 ADRAAFRKLAIAR
-683 LRPVFQTIGWTARP
+683 LSPVFQQVGWTAKAGEP
-697 DEAPPVA
+697 APVA
-704 TLRATLIEKLGALGD
+704 NLRATLLGALSTLGD

-734 TDPSAVPGALRKAIL
+734 TDPTAVPGPLRKAIL
-749 AVVARKADA
+749 ASVGRNADA
-758 AAWEALR
+758 AAWDALR
-765 AQARAE
+765 AQAQPE
-771 KTPLIRDQLYTQ
+771 KTPLIRDELYSQ
-783 LASAEDPALA
+783 LAAARDPALA
-793 AKALDLAITDEPGET
+793 AKALDLALTDEPGET
-808 MSSNM
+808 LSANM
-813 IGRVAV
+813 ISTVAK
-819 LHPDQAFDFA
+819 LHPDMAFDFA

-852 ARRSANPAMIGK
+852 AKGSADPAMIGK
-864 VQAYAAAN
+864 VTAYAAAN
-872 LPAASRGEADKS
+872 LPAGSRGEADKS
-884 VASITDRIKTRR
+884 VASITDRIKTRKA
-896 SALPT
+896 ALPQ
-901 ITAWVA
+901 ITAWAA
-907 KAGG
+907 KKGG

>member
-1 MRQPGQDSVGLRQ
+1 MLV
-14 HASGQNNFRNPG
+14 F
-26 PFMRRLLSSA
+26 
-36 AVAALILAAG
+36 AAG
-46 SALAAT
+46 SALAA
-52 PVAAAKP
+52 AAPPQAPAK
-59 SITAAT
+59 SAVTAAN
-65 VTTQLPRGVTPTHY
+65 VTTQLPRGVVPTHY

-89 LTFTASVKIAI
+89 LTFTASVKIA
-100 DVTAPTKTITLQAAD
+100 VEVVKPTTTITLQAAD
-115 LTFAKAD
+115 LEFVKVEMAGVGAAKVS
-122 LAGYGPAKIAV
+122 V

-144 DKVVAKG
+144 DKPVSAG
-151 AHVLSID
+151 AHVLAID

-202 EPFFKATYDM
+202 EPFFKATYDVQ
-212 RVTVPT
+212 VTVPT

-224 NMPVAKSRDLPGGK
+224 NMPIAKTEELPGGK
-238 TEVTFATSPKMS
+238 SKVTFATSPKMS
-250 TYLLFFGLGEF
+250 TYLLFFGLGDF

-291 SGPLLTWFND
+291 SGPILQWYND

-338 ALLEDP
+338 ALLDDP
-344 AISTQSDRQNIYTT
+344 AISTQGDRQNIYTT

-397 FHPEWNTQ
+397 FHPEWNSQ
-405 LGAIAGREY
+405 LGSVANREY

-441 DGITYQK
+441 DAITYEK
-448 GQAVISML
+448 GEAVIRML
-456 EAYVGPEAWRDGVR
+456 EGYVGPEAWRSGVR
-470 RYIKANAHGSTQ
+470 AYIKAHAHGNTQ
-482 TDDLWREVE
+482 TDDLWIEVE
-491 AAAGKPITAIAHDFT
+491 KAAGKPITAIAHDFT
-506 LQPGVPLITVEAGAC
+506 LQPGIPLITVDAGAC

-540 TKAPLAWRVP
+540 TKTPLAWRVP
-550 VSAQVV
+550 VSAQVA
-556 GSSTVAKTLVEG
+556 GSSSVAKTLVVG
-568 GKGALSVEGCGP
+568 GKGSLTVDGCGP
-580 VVVNAGQAGYF
+580 VVVNAGQSGYF
-591 RVLYAPKAF
+591 RTLYTPKAF
-600 AGVSASFAK
+600 AGVSANFAK

-631 TVTDAL
+631 AVTDAL
-637 GLVQATPASAD
+637 DLVMATPADAD
-648 PQVWGKAV
+648 PQVWGKV
-656 AVLAEVDGMYEGAP
+656 AGVLTNVDGMYESAP
-670 AQRAAFRKLALAR
+670 ADRAAFRKLAIAR
-683 LRPVFQTIGWTARP
+683 LAPVFQKVGWTAQP
-697 DEAPPVA
+697 GEAAPVA
-704 TLRATLIEKLGALGD
+704 TLRTTLINALSILGD

-734 TDPSAVPGALRKAIL
+734 TDPTAVPGPLRKVIL
-749 AVVARKADA
+749 SSIGRNADA
-758 AAWEALR
+758 AAWNALR
-765 AQARAE
+765 EQAKAE

-783 LASAEDPALA
+783 LASVQDEALA
-793 AKALDLAITDEPGET
+793 AKALDLALSGEPSET
-808 MSSNM
+808 LAANM
-813 IGRVAV
+813 VSKAAQ
-819 LHPDQAFDFA
+819 LHPDLAFDYA

-835 VNAKV
+835 VNGKV
-840 DAASRTKFIPGL
+840 DAASATKFIPGL
-852 ARRSANPAMIGK
+852 ARGSADPAMIGK
-864 VQAYAAAN
+864 VRAYAEAN
-872 LPAASRGEADKS
+872 LPAGSRGEAEKS
-884 VASITDRIKTRR
+884 VASITDRIKSRKA
-896 SALPT
+896 ALPA

-907 KAGG
+907 KKG

>member
-1 MRQPGQDSVGLRQ
+1 MLV
-14 HASGQNNFRNPG
+14 F
-26 PFMRRLLSSA
+26 
-36 AVAALILAAG
+36 AAG
-46 SALAAT
+46 SALAA
-52 PVAAAKP
+52 AAPPQAPAK
-59 SITAAT
+59 SAVTAAN
-65 VTTQLPRGVTPTHY
+65 VTTQLPRGVVPTHY

-89 LTFTASVKIAI
+89 LTFTASVKIA
-100 DVTAPTKTITLQAAD
+100 VEVVKPTTTITLQAAD
-115 LTFAKAD
+115 LEFAKVEM
-122 LAGYGPAKIAV
+122 AGVGAAKVSV

-144 DKVVAKG
+144 DKPVSAG
-151 AHVLSID
+151 AHVLAID

-202 EPFFKATYDM
+202 EPFFKATYDVQ
-212 RVTVPT
+212 VTVPT

-224 NMPVAKSRDLPGGK
+224 NMPIAKTEDLPGGK
-238 TEVTFATSPKMS
+238 SKVTFATSPKMS
-250 TYLLFFGLGEF
+250 TYLLFFGLGDF

-291 SGPLLTWFND
+291 SGPILQWYND

-338 ALLEDP
+338 ALLDDP
-344 AISTQSDRQNIYTT
+344 AISTQGDRENIYTT

-397 FHPEWNTQ
+397 FHPEWNSQ
-405 LGAIAGREY
+405 LKSVANREY

-441 DGITYQK
+441 DAITYEK
-448 GQAVISML
+448 GEAVIRML
-456 EAYVGPEAWRDGVR
+456 EGYVGPEAWRAGVR
-470 RYIKANAHGSTQ
+470 AYIKAHAHGNTQ
-482 TDDLWREVE
+482 TDDLWIEVE
-491 AAAGKPITAIAHDFT
+491 KAAGKPITAIAHDFT
-506 LQPGVPLITVEAGAC
+506 LQPGIPLITVDAGAC

-540 TKAPLAWRVP
+540 TKTPLAWRVP
-550 VSAQVV
+550 VSAQVA
-556 GSSTVAKTLVEG
+556 GSSSVAKTLVVG
-568 GKGALSVEGCGP
+568 GKGSLTVDGCGP
-580 VVVNAGQAGYF
+580 VVVNAGQSGYF
-591 RVLYAPKAF
+591 RTLYTPKAF
-600 AGVSASFAK
+600 AGVSANFSK

-631 TVTDAL
+631 AVTDAL
-637 GLVQATPASAD
+637 DLVMATPADAD
-648 PQVWGKAV
+648 PQVWGKV
-656 AVLAEVDGMYEGAP
+656 AGVLTNVDGMYESAP
-670 AQRAAFRKLALAR
+670 ADRAAFRKLAIAR
-683 LRPVFQTIGWTARP
+683 LAPVFQKVGWTAQP
-697 DEAPPVA
+697 GEAAPVA
-704 TLRATLIEKLGALGD
+704 TLRTTLINALSILGD

-734 TDPSAVPGALRKAIL
+734 TDPTAVPGPLRKVIL
-749 AVVARKADA
+749 SSIGRNADA
-758 AAWEALR
+758 AAWDALR
-765 AQARAE
+765 EQAKAE

-783 LASAEDPALA
+783 LASVQDEALA
-793 AKALDLAITDEPGET
+793 AKALDLALSGEPSET
-808 MSSNM
+808 LAANM
-813 IGRVAV
+813 VSKAAQ
-819 LHPDQAFDFA
+819 LHPDLAFDYA

-835 VNAKV
+835 VNGKV
-840 DAASRTKFIPGL
+840 DAASATKFIPGL
-852 ARRSANPAMIGK
+852 ARGSADPAMIGK
-864 VQAYAAAN
+864 VRAYAEAN
-872 LPAASRGEADKS
+872 LPAGSRGEAEKS
-884 VASITDRIKTRR
+884 VASITDRIKSRKA
-896 SALPT
+896 ALPA

-907 KAGG
+907 KKG

>member
-1 MRQPGQDSVGLRQ
+1 
-14 HASGQNNFRNPG
+14 
-26 PFMRRLLSSA
+26 MRRLLSSA
-36 AVAALILAAG
+36 AAAVLVFAAG
-46 SALAAT
+46 SSVAGTAA
-52 PVAAAKP
+52 PAAKAA
-59 SITAAT
+59 ITAAN
-65 VTTQLPRGVTPTHY
+65 VTTQLPRGVVPTHY

-89 LTFTASVKIAI
+89 LTFTAAVKINITVAK
-100 DVTAPTKTITLQAAD
+100 PTNTITLQAAD
-115 LTFAKAD
+115 LTFAKAE
-122 LAGYGPAKIAV
+122 LANAGEAKITV

-144 DKVVAKG
+144 DKPVSAG
-151 AHVLSID
+151 AHVLVLD

-202 EPFFKATYDM
+202 EPFFKATYDVK
-212 RVTVPT
+212 VTVPT

-224 NMPVAKSRDLPGGK
+224 NMPISKSRDLGAGK

-261 DRATAKVGD
+261 DRATAKVGN

-291 SGPLLTWFND
+291 AGPLLQWFND

-338 ALLEDP
+338 AMLEDP
-344 AISTQSDRQNIYTT
+344 AISTQGDRENIYTT

-397 FHPEWNTQ
+397 FHPEWNTS
-405 LGAIAGREY
+405 LAAIGGREY

-420 LATTHPVVQH
+420 LSTTHPVVQH

-441 DGITYQK
+441 DAITYQK
-448 GQAVISML
+448 GEAVIRML
-456 EAYVGPEAWRDGVR
+456 EAYVGPDAWRDGVR
-470 RYIKANAHGSTQ
+470 RYIKAHAHGNTQ
-482 TDDLWREVE
+482 TDDLWKEVE

-506 LQPGVPLITVEAGAC
+506 LQPGIPLITVDSGAC
-521 AAGKTPVTLTQ
+521 VAGKTPVTLTQ

-540 TKAPLAWRVP
+540 TKTPLAWRVP
-550 VSAQVV
+550 VSAQVA
-556 GSSTVAKTLVEG
+556 GSSSVAKTLVEG
-568 GKGALSVEGCGP
+568 GKGALSVAGCGP
-580 VVVNAGQAGYF
+580 VIVNAGQAGYF
-591 RVLYAPKAF
+591 RTLYTPKAF

-631 TVTDAL
+631 AVTDAL
-637 GLVQATPASAD
+637 DLSMAAPADAD
-648 PQVWGKAV
+648 PQVWGRV
-656 AVLAEVDGMYEGAP
+656 ASILTSVNGMYESAP
-670 AQRAAFRKLALAR
+670 ADRPAFRKLAIAR
-683 LRPVFQTIGWTARP
+683 LSPAFARVGWTAKP
-697 DEAPPVA
+697 GEAVPVA
-704 TLRATLIEKLGALGD
+704 TLRTSLISALSNLGD
-719 PAVIA
+719 PVVAG

-734 TDPSAVPGALRKAIL
+734 TDPTAVPGPLRKAIL
-749 AVVARKADA
+749 ASVARNADA
-758 AAWEALR
+758 ATWETLR
-765 AQARAE
+765 AQAKAE

-783 LASAEDPALA
+783 LASAEDETLA
-793 AKALDLAITDEPGET
+793 AKALELALTDEPGET
-808 MSSNM
+808 LSANM
-813 IGRVAV
+813 ISRVAG
-819 LHPDQAFDFA
+819 LHPDLAFDFA

-835 VNAKV
+835 VNGKV
-840 DAASRTKFIPGL
+840 DAASATKFIPGL
-852 ARRSANPAMIGK
+852 ARNSADPAMIGK
-864 VQAYAAAN
+864 VTAYAAAN
-872 LPAASRGEADKS
+872 LPAGSRGEAEKS
-884 VASITDRIKTRR
+884 VAAITDRIKARKA
-896 SALPT
+896 ALPQ

-907 KAGG
+907 KKG

>member
-1 MRQPGQDSVGLRQ
+1 
-14 HASGQNNFRNPG
+14 
-26 PFMRRLLSSA
+26 MRRLLSSA
-36 AVAALILAAG
+36 AGAVLVFAAG
-46 SALAAT
+46 SALAA
-52 PVAAAKP
+52 AAPPQAPAK
-59 SITAAT
+59 SAVTAAN
-65 VTTQLPRGVTPTHY
+65 VTTQLPRGVVPTHY

-89 LTFTASVKIAI
+89 LTFTASVKIA
-100 DVTAPTKTITLQAAD
+100 VEVVKPTTTITLQAAD
-115 LTFAKAD
+115 LEFVKVEMAGVGAAKVS
-122 LAGYGPAKIAV
+122 V

-144 DKVVAKG
+144 DKPVSAG
-151 AHVLSID
+151 AHVLAID

-202 EPFFKATYDM
+202 EPFFKATYDVQ
-212 RVTVPT
+212 VTVPT

-224 NMPVAKSRDLPGGK
+224 NMPIAKTEELPGGK
-238 TEVTFATSPKMS
+238 SKVTFATSPKMS
-250 TYLLFFGLGEF
+250 TYLLFFGLGDF

-291 SGPLLTWFND
+291 SGPILQWYND

-338 ALLEDP
+338 ALLDDP
-344 AISTQSDRQNIYTT
+344 AISTQGDRQNIYTT

-397 FHPEWNTQ
+397 FHPEWNSQ
-405 LGAIAGREY
+405 LGSVANREY

-441 DGITYQK
+441 DAITYEK
-448 GQAVISML
+448 GEAVIRML
-456 EAYVGPEAWRDGVR
+456 EGYVGPEAWRSGVR
-470 RYIKANAHGSTQ
+470 AYIKAHAHGNTQ
-482 TDDLWREVE
+482 TDDLWIEVE
-491 AAAGKPITAIAHDFT
+491 KAAGKPITAIAHDFT
-506 LQPGVPLITVEAGAC
+506 LQPGIPLITVDAGAC

-540 TKAPLAWRVP
+540 TKTPLAWRVP
-550 VSAQVV
+550 VSAQVA
-556 GSSTVAKTLVEG
+556 GSSSVAKTLVVG
-568 GKGALSVEGCGP
+568 GKGSLTVDGCGP
-580 VVVNAGQAGYF
+580 VIVNAGQSGYF
-591 RVLYAPKAF
+591 RTLYTPKAF
-600 AGVSASFAK
+600 AGVSANFAK

-631 TVTDAL
+631 AVTDAL
-637 GLVQATPASAD
+637 DLVMATPADAD
-648 PQVWGKAV
+648 PQVWGKV
-656 AVLAEVDGMYEGAP
+656 AGVLTNVDGMYESAP
-670 AQRAAFRKLALAR
+670 ADRAAFRKLAIAR
-683 LRPVFQTIGWTARP
+683 LAPVFQKVGWTAQP
-697 DEAPPVA
+697 GEAAPVA
-704 TLRATLIEKLGALGD
+704 TLRTTLINALSILGD

-734 TDPSAVPGALRKAIL
+734 TDPTAVPGPLRKVIL
-749 AVVARKADA
+749 SSIGRNADA
-758 AAWEALR
+758 AAWNALR
-765 AQARAE
+765 EQAKAE

-783 LASAEDPALA
+783 LASVQDEALA
-793 AKALDLAITDEPGET
+793 AKALDLALSGEPSET
-808 MSSNM
+808 LAANM
-813 IGRVAV
+813 VSKAAQ
-819 LHPDQAFDFA
+819 LHPDLAFDYA

-835 VNAKV
+835 VNGKV
-840 DAASRTKFIPGL
+840 DAASATKFIPGL
-852 ARRSANPAMIGK
+852 ARGSADPAMIGK
-864 VQAYAAAN
+864 VRAYAEAN
-872 LPAASRGEADKS
+872 LPAGSRGEAEKS
-884 VASITDRIKTRR
+884 VASITDRIKSRKA
-896 SALPT
+896 ALPA

-907 KAGG
+907 KKG

>member
-1 MRQPGQDSVGLRQ
+1 MRK
-14 HASGQNNFRNPG
+14 
-26 PFMRRLLSSA
+26 LLSTA
-36 AVAALILAAG
+36 AAAALVFAAG
-46 SALAAT
+46 SSLAAT
-52 PVAAAKP
+52 PASSKP
-59 SITAAT
+59 AQITAAN
-65 VTTQLPRGVTPTHY
+65 VTTQLPRGVVPSHY

-89 LTFTASVKIAI
+89 LTFTASVKINI
-100 DVTAPTKTITLQAAD
+100 DVVTPSKAITLQAAD
-115 LTFAKAD
+115 LAFAKVE
-122 LAGYGPAKIAV
+122 LAGAGAAKVTV

-144 DKVVAKG
+144 DKVIAKG
-151 AHVLSID
+151 AHVLAID

-202 EPFFKATYDM
+202 EPFFKATYD
-212 RVTVPT
+212 VQVIVPT

-224 NMPVAKSRDLPGGK
+224 NMPIAKTQELGVGK
-238 TEVTFATSPKMS
+238 SKVTFATSPKMS
-250 TYLLFFGLGEF
+250 TYLLFFGLGDF
-261 DRATAKVGD
+261 DRATAKVGG

-291 SGPLLTWFND
+291 SGPILQWYND

-344 AISTQSDRQNIYTT
+344 AISTQADRQEIYTT

-388 WMESRATEH
+388 WMEGRATEH

-405 LGAIAGREY
+405 LASVAGREY

-420 LATTHPVVQH
+420 LVTTHPVVQH

-448 GQAVISML
+448 GEAVISML
-456 EAYVGPEAWRDGVR
+456 EAYVGPDAWRDGVR
-470 RYIKANAHGSTQ
+470 RYIKAHAHGNTT
-482 TDDLWREVE
+482 TDDLWKEVE

-506 LQPGVPLITVEAGAC
+506 LQPGVPLITVETGAC

-540 TKAPLAWRVP
+540 TKTPLAWRVP

-556 GSSTVAKTLVEG
+556 GSSTVSRTLVEG
-568 GKGALSVEGCGP
+568 GKGSLSVVGCGP

-591 RVLYAPKAF
+591 RTLYTPKAF

-614 QLGVIS
+614 QLGLIS

-631 TVTDAL
+631 TVTDAPD
-637 GLVQATPASAD
+637 LVIATPADAD
-648 PQVWGKAV
+648 PQVWGKV
-656 AVLAEVDGMYEGAP
+656 AGVLTSVNSMYDSAL
-670 AQRAAFRKLALAR
+670 ADRAAFRKLAIAR
-683 LRPVFQTIGWTARP
+683 LSPVFAQVGWMAKP
-697 DEAPPVA
+697 GEAGTVA
-704 TLRATLIEKLGALGD
+704 TLRQTLINSLSTLGD
-719 PAVIA
+719 PAVIT

-734 TDPSAVPGALRKAIL
+734 SDPTAVPGPLRKPIL
-749 AVVARKADA
+749 AAVARHADA
-758 AAWEALR
+758 AAWDTLH
-765 AQARAE
+765 AQAKAE

-783 LASAEDPALA
+783 LASAEDDALA
-793 AKALDLAITDEPGET
+793 AKALELALTDEPGET
-808 MSSNM
+808 LSSNM
-813 IGRVAV
+813 ISRVAG
-819 LHPDQAFDFA
+819 LHPDLAFDFA

-835 VNAKV
+835 VNGKV
-840 DAASRTKFIPGL
+840 DAASATKFIPGL
-852 ARRSANPAMIGK
+852 ARGSADPAMIGK
-864 VQAYAAAN
+864 VTAYAAAN

-884 VASITDRIKTRR
+884 VASITDRIKSRKA
-896 SALPT
+896 ALPQ

-907 KAGG
+907 KHGG

>member
-1 MRQPGQDSVGLRQ
+1 
-14 HASGQNNFRNPG
+14 
-26 PFMRRLLSSA
+26 MRRLLSSTAA
-36 AVAALILAAG
+36 AVLVFAAG
-46 SALAAT
+46 STLAAT
-52 PVAAAKP
+52 PAPTKSA
-59 SITAAT
+59 ITAAT
-65 VTTQLPRGVTPTHY
+65 VTTQLPRGVVPTHY

-89 LTFTASVKIAI
+89 LTFTASVKISI
-100 DVTAPTKTITLQAAD
+100 DVAAPTKTITLQAAD
-115 LTFAKAD
+115 LAFARAEM
-122 LAGYGPAKIAV
+122 AGVGPAKITV

-144 DKVVAKG
+144 DKVVPKG
-151 AHVLSID
+151 AHVLGID

-202 EPFFKATYDM
+202 EPFFKATYDVK
-212 RVTVPT
+212 VTVPT
-218 GQMAIG
+218 GQMAVS
-224 NMPVAKSRDLPGGK
+224 NMPVTKTQDAGGGK
-238 TEVTFATSPKMS
+238 STVTFATSPKMS
-250 TYLLFFGLGEF
+250 TYLLFFGLGDF

-291 SGPLLTWFND
+291 SGPLLQWFND
-301 YFGAP
+301 YFDAP

-338 ALLEDP
+338 ALLDDP
-344 AISTQSDRQNIYTT
+344 AISTQADRQNIYTT

-367 FGDLVTMQWWDDLWL
+367 FGDLVTMSWWDDLWL

-388 WMESRATEH
+388 WMEGRATEH
-397 FHPEWNTQ
+397 FHPEWNSK
-405 LGAIAGREY
+405 LGAVAGREY

-441 DGITYQK
+441 DAITYQK
-448 GQAVISML
+448 GEAVIRML
-456 EAYVGPEAWRDGVR
+456 EAYVGHEAWRTGVR
-470 RYIKANAHGSTQ
+470 SYIKANAHGSTQ
-482 TDDLWREVE
+482 TDDLWRAVE
-491 AAAGKPITAIAHDFT
+491 AAAGQPITAIAHDFT
-506 LQPGVPLITVEAGAC
+506 LQPGIPLITVETGAC

-540 TKAPLAWRVP
+540 TKKPLAWRVP
-550 VSAQVV
+550 VTAQVA

-568 GKGALSVEGCGP
+568 GKGSLSVEGCGP
-580 VVVNAGQAGYF
+580 VVVNAGQTGYF
-591 RVLYAPKAF
+591 RTLYTPKAF
-600 AGVSASFAK
+600 AGVAASFAK

-631 TVTDAL
+631 PVTDAL
-637 GLVQATPASAD
+637 DLAMATPADAD
-648 PQVWGKAV
+648 PQVWIKV
-656 AVLAEVDGMYEGAP
+656 ANVLTNVDGMYDRAP
-670 AQRAAFRKLALAR
+670 TERAAFRKLAVAR
-683 LRPVFQTIGWTARP
+683 LSPVFQQAGWSARTG
-697 DEAPPVA
+697 EAGPVA
-704 TLRATLIEKLGALGD
+704 TLRNSLINALSILGD

-734 TDPSAVPGALRKAIL
+734 TDPAAVPGPLRKAIL
-749 AVVARKADA
+749 ASVGRNADA
-758 AAWEALR
+758 AAWDALHE
-765 AQARAE
+765 QAKAE
-771 KTPLIRDQLYTQ
+771 KTPLIRDQLYSQ
-783 LASAEDPALA
+783 LASAQDPALA
-793 AKALDLAITDEPGET
+793 AKALELALTDEPGET
-808 MSSNM
+808 LSANM
-813 IGRVAV
+813 ISKVAL
-819 LHPDQAFDFA
+819 LHPDLAFDFA

-840 DAASRTKFIPGL
+840 DAASSTKFIPGL
-852 ARRSANPAMIGK
+852 AKNSADPAMIGK
-864 VQAYAAAN
+864 VRAYAEAN
-872 LPAASRGEADKS
+872 LPAGSRGEAEKS
-884 VASITDRIKTRR
+884 VASITDRIKARKA
-896 SALPT
+896 ALPQ

-907 KAGG
+907 KKGG

>member
-1 MRQPGQDSVGLRQ
+1 
-14 HASGQNNFRNPG
+14 
-26 PFMRRLLSSA
+26 MRRLLSSA
-36 AVAALILAAG
+36 AGAVLVLAAG

-52 PVAAAKP
+52 AAPVRSAV
-59 SITAAT
+59 TAAT
-65 VTTQLPRGVTPTHY
+65 VTTQLPRGVVPTHY

-89 LTFTASVKIAI
+89 LTFTASVKIDINVA
-100 DVTAPTKTITLQAAD
+100 APTRTITLQAAD
-115 LTFAKAD
+115 LAFDKVQIAGPGGAKGGA
-122 LAGYGPAKIAV
+122 AKVSV
-133 DAEAQTATFTF
+133 DAQAQTATFTF
-144 DKVVAKG
+144 DKPVAKG
-151 AHVLSID
+151 AHVLAID

-202 EPFFKATYDM
+202 EPFFKATYDVQ
-212 RVTVPT
+212 VTVPT
-218 GQMAIG
+218 GQMAVG
-224 NMPVAKSRDLPGGK
+224 NMPVSKTQDLGGGK
-238 TEVTFATSPKMS
+238 TKVTFATSPKMS
-250 TYLLFFGLGEF
+250 TYLLFFGLGDF

-291 SGPLLTWFND
+291 SGPILQWYND
-301 YFGAP
+301 YFGVP

-344 AISTQSDRQNIYTT
+344 AISTQADRQNIYTT

-367 FGDLVTMQWWDDLWL
+367 FGDLVTMSWWDDLWL

-388 WMESRATEH
+388 WMEGRATER
-397 FHPEWNTQ
+397 FHPEWNSQ
-405 LGAIAGREY
+405 LSAVGGREY

-420 LATTHPVVQH
+420 LSTTHPVVQH

-448 GQAVISML
+448 GEAVIRML
-456 EAYVGPEAWRDGVR
+456 EAYVGPDAWRDGVR
-470 RYIKANAHGSTQ
+470 RYIKVNAHGGTQ

-506 LQPGVPLITVEAGAC
+506 LQPGIPLITVEAGAC
-521 AAGKTPVTLTQ
+521 AAGKTPVALTQ

-540 TKAPLAWRVP
+540 TKTPLAWRVP
-550 VSAQVV
+550 VSAQVA
-556 GSSTVAKTLVEG
+556 GSSTVSKTLVEG
-568 GKGALSVEGCGP
+568 GKGSLNVDGCGP
-580 VVVNAGQAGYF
+580 VIVNAGQAGYF
-591 RVLYAPKAF
+591 RTLYTPKAF

-614 QLGVIS
+614 QLGVLS

-631 TVTDAL
+631 AVTDAL
-637 GLVQATPASAD
+637 DLVMAAPADAD
-648 PQVWGKAV
+648 PQVWGKV
-656 AVLAEVDGMYEGAP
+656 AGVLTNVDAMYASAP
-670 AQRAAFRKLALAR
+670 ADQAAFRKLAIAR
-683 LRPVFQTIGWTARP
+683 LSPVFQQVGWTAKAGEP
-697 DEAPPVA
+697 APVA
-704 TLRATLIEKLGALGD
+704 NLRTTLIGALSTLGD
-719 PAVIA
+719 PAVVT

-734 TDPSAVPGALRKAIL
+734 TDPTAVPGPLRKAIL
-749 AVVARKADA
+749 ASVGRNADA
-758 AAWEALR
+758 AAWDALHE
-765 AQARAE
+765 QAKAE

-783 LASAEDPALA
+783 LAAAEDPALA
-793 AKALDLAITDEPGET
+793 AKALDLALTSEPSET
-808 MSSNM
+808 LSANM
-813 IGRVAV
+813 ISTVAR
-819 LHPDQAFDFA
+819 LHPDLAFDFA

-835 VNAKV
+835 VNGKV
-840 DAASRTKFIPGL
+840 DAASRTKFIPALGK
-852 ARRSANPAMIGK
+852 ASADPAMIDK
-864 VQAYAAAN
+864 VRAYAAAN
-872 LPAASRGEADKS
+872 LPAGSRGEAEKS
-884 VASITDRIKTRR
+884 AASIADRIKTRKA
-896 SALPT
+896 ALPQ

-907 KAGG
+907 RKG

>member
-1 MRQPGQDSVGLRQ
+1 
-14 HASGQNNFRNPG
+14 
-26 PFMRRLLSSA
+26 MRRLLSSTAA
-36 AVAALILAAG
+36 AVLVFAAG
-46 SALAAT
+46 SALAAQAAPKGT
-52 PVAAAKP
+52 QAAKP
-59 SITAAT
+59 AAITAAT
-65 VTTQLPRGVTPTHY
+65 VTTQLPRGVVPTHY

-89 LTFTASVKIAI
+89 LTFSASVKIAI
-100 DVTAPTKTITLQAAD
+100 DVAAPTNTITLQAAD
-115 LTFAKAD
+115 LEFAKAEM
-122 LAGYGPAKIAV
+122 AGVGAAKVAV

-144 DKVVAKG
+144 DKVVTKG
-151 AHVLSID
+151 SHVLALD

-202 EPFFKATYDM
+202 EPFFKATYDVQ
-212 RVTVPT
+212 VTVPT

-224 NMPVAKSRDLPGGK
+224 NMPIAKTQDLGGGK
-238 TEVTFATSPKMS
+238 TKVTFATSPKMS
-250 TYLLFFGLGEF
+250 TYLLFFGLGDF

-291 SGPLLTWFND
+291 SGPILQWYND

-315 AAPGQSQFFSA
+315 GAPGQSQFFSA

-344 AISTQSDRQNIYTT
+344 AISTQADRQNIYTT

-397 FHPEWNTQ
+397 FHPEWNSQ
-405 LGAIAGREY
+405 LGAVGNREY

-420 LATTHPVVQH
+420 LSTTHPVVQH

-441 DGITYQK
+441 DAITYEK
-448 GQAVISML
+448 GEAVIRML
-456 EAYVGPEAWRDGVR
+456 EAYVGPDAWRGGVR
-470 RYIKANAHGSTQ
+470 TYIKAHAHGSST
-482 TDDLWREVE
+482 TDDLWAEVE
-491 AAAGKPITAIAHDFT
+491 KAAGKPITAIAHDFT
-506 LQPGVPLITVEAGAC
+506 LQPGIPLITVDAGAC
-521 AAGKTPVTLTQ
+521 VAGKTTVTLAQ

-540 TKAPLAWRVP
+540 TKTPLAWRVP

-556 GSSTVAKTLVEG
+556 GSSTVAKTLVVG
-568 GKGALSVEGCGP
+568 GKGSLSVDGCGP
-580 VVVNAGQAGYF
+580 VIVNAGQAGYF
-591 RVLYAPKAF
+591 RTLYTPKAF

-631 TVTDAL
+631 AVTDAL
-637 GLVQATPASAD
+637 DLVQATPADAD
-648 PQVWGKAV
+648 PQVWGKV
-656 AVLAEVDGMYEGAP
+656 ASVLTSIDGMYDSAP
-670 AQRAAFRKLALAR
+670 ADRAAFRKLAIAR
-683 LRPVFQTIGWTARP
+683 LSPVFAQVGWTAKP
-697 DEAPPVA
+697 GETGTVA
-704 TLRATLIEKLGALGD
+704 TLRSDLIGALSNLGD

-734 TDPSAVPGALRKAIL
+734 TDPTAVPSPLRKRIL
-749 AVVARKADA
+749 ATVARHADA
-758 AAWEALR
+758 AAWDALHE
-765 AQARAE
+765 QAKAE

-783 LASAEDPALA
+783 LASGEDDALA
-793 AKALDLAITDEPGET
+793 AKALELALTDEPGET
-808 MSSNM
+808 LSANM
-813 IGRVAV
+813 ISRVSL
-819 LHPDQAFDFA
+819 LHPDLAFDFS
-829 VAHKDA
+829 VARKDA
-835 VNAKV
+835 VNGKV
-840 DAASRTKFIPGL
+840 DAASATKFIPGL
-852 ARRSANPAMIGK
+852 ARNSADPAMVDK
-864 VQAYAAAN
+864 VTAYAAAN
-872 LPAASRGEADKS
+872 LPAGSRGEADKS
-884 VASITDRIKTRR
+884 VASITDRIKARKA
-896 SALPT
+896 ALPA

-907 KAGG
+907 KVGG

>member
-1 MRQPGQDSVGLRQ
+1 V
-14 HASGQNNFRNPG
+14 
-26 PFMRRLLSSA
+26 
-36 AVAALILAAG
+36 V
-46 SALAAT
+46 
-52 PVAAAKP
+52 
-59 SITAAT
+59 
-65 VTTQLPRGVTPTHY
+65 PTHY

-89 LTFTASVKIAI
+89 LTFAASVKINIEVA
-100 DVTAPTKTITLQAAD
+100 APTNTITLQAAD
-115 LTFAKAD
+115 LTFDKVE
-122 LAGYGPAKIAV
+122 LAGAGPAKV
-133 DAEAQTATFTF
+133 SLDPKAQTATFTF
-144 DKVVAKG
+144 DKPIAKG
-151 AHVLSID
+151 AHVLAIA

-202 EPFFKATYDM
+202 EPFFKATYDV
-212 RVTVPT
+212 RVTAPT

-224 NMPVAKSRDLPGGK
+224 NMPVAKRRDLGDGK

-291 SGPLLTWFND
+291 AGPILQWYND

-344 AISTQSDRQNIYTT
+344 AISTQKDRENIYTT

-367 FGDLVTMQWWDDLWL
+367 FGDLVTMSWWDDLWL

-397 FHPEWNTQ
+397 FHPEWNSQ
-405 LGAIAGREY
+405 LNAVNNREY

-420 LATTHPVVQH
+420 LSTTHPVVQH

-441 DGITYQK
+441 DGITYEK
-448 GQAVISML
+448 GEAVIRML
-456 EAYVGPEAWRDGVR
+456 EAYVGHDAWRDGVR
-470 RYIKANAHGSTQ
+470 RYIKAHAHGNTT
-482 TDDLWREVE
+482 TDDLWKEVE
-491 AAAGKPITAIAHDFT
+491 AAAGQPITAIAHDFT
-506 LQPGVPLITVEAGAC
+506 LQPGIPLITVDAGAC
-521 AAGKTPVTLTQ
+521 VAGKTPVSLVQ

-540 TKAPLAWRVP
+540 GKTPLAWRVP
-550 VSAQVV
+550 VSAQVA
-556 GSSTVAKTLVEG
+556 GSSTVAKTLVVG

-580 VVVNAGQAGYF
+580 VVVNAGQAGSF

-600 AGVSASFAK
+600 SALSASFAR

-631 TVTDAL
+631 AATDAL
-637 GLVQATPASAD
+637 DLVQATPADAD
-648 PQVWGKAV
+648 PQVWNKV
-656 AVLAEVDGMYEGAP
+656 AGILTEVDGLYERAP
-670 AQRAAFRKLALAR
+670 AERAAFRKLALAR
-683 LRPVFQTIGWTARP
+683 LGPVFQQVGWTAKP
-697 DEAPPVA
+697 GEASPVA
-704 TLRATLIEKLGALGD
+704 TLRANLIEKLGALGD
-719 PAVIA
+719 PAVVA

-734 TDPSAVPGALRKAIL
+734 TDPAAVPGALRKAIL
-749 AVVARKADA
+749 AVVARQADA
-758 AAWEALR
+758 AAWDALH
-765 AQARAE
+765 AQAAAE

-783 LASAEDPALA
+783 LASAEDDALA
-793 AKALDLAITDEPGET
+793 AKALDLALTSEPGET
-808 MSSNM
+808 QSANM
-813 IGRVAV
+813 ISRASV
-819 LHPDQAFDFA
+819 LHPDLAFDFA
-829 VAHKDA
+829 VAHKAA
-835 VNAKV
+835 VNGKL
-840 DAASRTKFIPGL
+840 DSASTTKFIPGL
-852 ARRSANPAMIGK
+852 ARRSADPAMIDK
-864 VQAYAAAN
+864 VRAYAAAN
-872 LPAASRGEADKS
+872 LPEGSRGEAEKS
-884 VASITDRIKTRR
+884 VASIADRIKTRK
-896 SALPT
+896 AVAPQ

-907 KAGG
+907 KAGN

>member
-1 MRQPGQDSVGLRQ
+1 
-14 HASGQNNFRNPG
+14 
-26 PFMRRLLSSA
+26 MRRLLSSA
-36 AVAALILAAG
+36 AAAVLVLAAG

-52 PVAAAKP
+52 PAPAK
-59 SITAAT
+59 SAVTAAT
-65 VTTQLPRGVTPTHY
+65 VTTQLPRGVVPTHY
-79 DLAFTPDADK
+79 ALAFTPDADK
-89 LTFTASVKIAI
+89 LTFTASVKIDI
-100 DVTAPTKTITLQAAD
+100 DVAAPTRTITLHAAD
-115 LTFAKAD
+115 LDITKAAIAGAGAAKVS
-122 LAGYGPAKIAV
+122 L
-133 DAEAQTATFTF
+133 DAQAQTATFTF
-144 DKVVAKG
+144 AKPIAKG
-151 AHVLSID
+151 SHVLAID

-202 EPFFKATYDM
+202 EPFFKATYDVQ
-212 RVTVPT
+212 VTVPA

-224 NMPVAKSRDLPGGK
+224 NMPITKSEPLYSGK
-238 TEVTFATSPKMS
+238 NRVTFATSPKMS

-291 SGPLLTWFND
+291 SGPILQWYND

-338 ALLEDP
+338 ALLDDP
-344 AISTQSDRQNIYTT
+344 AISTQTDRENIYTT

-367 FGDLVTMQWWDDLWL
+367 FGDLVTMSWWDDLWL

-397 FHPEWNTQ
+397 FHPEWNTK
-405 LGAIAGREY
+405 LSAIGGREY

-441 DGITYQK
+441 DAITYQK
-448 GQAVISML
+448 GEAVIRML
-456 EAYVGPEAWRDGVR
+456 EAYVGDTAWRDGVR

-506 LQPGVPLITVEAGAC
+506 LQPGIPLITVDTGAC
-521 AAGKTPVTLTQ
+521 VAGKTPVTLTQ

-540 TKAPLAWRVP
+540 TKTPLAWRVP
-550 VSAQVV
+550 VSAQVA

-568 GKGALSVEGCGP
+568 GKGALSVDGCGP

-591 RVLYAPKAF
+591 RTLYTPKAF
-600 AGVSASFAK
+600 AGISASFAK

-614 QLGVIS
+614 QLGVMS
-620 DAWALGLNGQQ
+620 DAWALGLNDQQ
-631 TVTDAL
+631 AVTDAL
-637 GLVQATPASAD
+637 DLVLATPADAD
-648 PQVWGKAV
+648 PQVWSKV
-656 AVLAEVDGMYEGAP
+656 AGILSDVDGLYDGSP
-670 AQRAAFRKLALAR
+670 DQAAFRKLAIAR
-683 LRPVFQTIGWTARP
+683 LSPVFQAVGWTAKAGEP
-697 DEAPPVA
+697 APVA
-704 TLRATLIEKLGALGD
+704 TLRAALIEKLGALGD
-719 PAVIA
+719 PAAIA

-734 TDPSAVPGALRKAIL
+734 TDPSAVPAPLRKTIGN
-749 AVVARKADA
+749 VVARHADA
-758 AAWEALR
+758 AAWDAQR
-765 AQARAE
+765 AQAKAE
-771 KTPLIRDQLYTQ
+771 KTPLIRDQLYSQ
-783 LASAEDPALA
+783 LASAADPALA
-793 AKALDLAITDEPGET
+793 AKALALAITDEPGET
-808 MSSNM
+808 LSANM
-813 IGRVAV
+813 ISKVAV
-819 LHPDQAFDFA
+819 LHPDLAFDFA
-829 VAHKDA
+829 VTHKDA
-835 VNAKV
+835 VNGKV
-840 DAASRTKFIPGL
+840 DAASATKFIPSL
-852 ARRSANPAMIGK
+852 AKRSADPAMIGK
-864 VQAYAAAN
+864 VTAYAAAN
-872 LPAASRGEADKS
+872 LPAGSRGEADKS
-884 VASITDRIKTRR
+884 VAAITDRIKVRKT
-896 SALPT
+896 ATPQ

-907 KAGG
+907 KKG

>member
-1 MRQPGQDSVGLRQ
+1 
-14 HASGQNNFRNPG
+14 
-26 PFMRRLLSSA
+26 MRRLLSSA
-36 AVAALILAAG
+36 AAAVLVFAAG
-46 SALAAT
+46 SALAVT
-52 PVAAAKP
+52 PVPPKAAAGK
-59 SITAAT
+59 STITAST
-65 VTTQLPRGVTPTHY
+65 VTTQLPRGVVPTHY
-79 DLAFTPDADK
+79 DLAFTPDVDK

-100 DVTAPTKTITLQAAD
+100 DVAAPSNTITLQAAD
-115 LTFAKAD
+115 LTFAKAE
-122 LAGYGPAKIAV
+122 LTGPNGAKQGAAKITV

-144 DKVVAKG
+144 DKPVAKG
-151 AHVLSID
+151 GHVLSID

-173 DYDTDQGKKRALY
+173 DYDTNEGKKRALY

-202 EPFFKATYDM
+202 EPFFKATYD
-212 RVTVPT
+212 VKATVPT
-218 GQMAIG
+218 GQMAVS
-224 NMPVAKSRDLPGGK
+224 NMPVTKTQDAGGGK
-238 TEVTFATSPKMS
+238 STVTFATSPKMS

-291 SGPLLTWFND
+291 SGPLLEWFND
-301 YFGAP
+301 YFDAP

-338 ALLEDP
+338 ALLDDP
-344 AISTQSDRQNIYTT
+344 AISTQADRQNIYTT

-367 FGDLVTMQWWDDLWL
+367 FGDLVTMSWWDDLWL

-388 WMESRATEH
+388 WMEGRATEH
-397 FHPEWNTQ
+397 FHPEWNSH
-405 LGAIAGREY
+405 LSAVAGREY

-448 GQAVISML
+448 GQAVIGML
-456 EAYVGPEAWRDGVR
+456 EAYVGPEAWRAGVR
-470 RYIKANAHGSTQ
+470 AYIKANAHGSTQ
-482 TDDLWREVE
+482 TDDLWRAVE

-506 LQPGVPLITVEAGAC
+506 LQPGIPLITVDTGAC
-521 AAGKTPVTLTQ
+521 AAGKTPVTLAQ

-540 TKAPLAWRVP
+540 TKTPLAWRVP
-550 VSAQVV
+550 VSAQVA
-556 GSSTVAKTLVEG
+556 GSSTVSKTLVEG
-568 GKGALSVEGCGP
+568 GKGSLSVEGCGP
-580 VVVNAGQAGYF
+580 VIVNAGQAGYF
-591 RVLYAPKAF
+591 RTLYTPNAF
-600 AGVSASFAK
+600 AAVSAGFAK

-637 GLVQATPASAD
+637 DLALATPADAD
-648 PQVWGKAV
+648 PQVWGKVA
-656 AVLAEVDGMYEGAP
+656 AVLTNVNGMYDSAP
-670 AQRAAFRKLALAR
+670 AADRAAFRKLAVAR
-683 LRPVFQTIGWTARP
+683 LSPVFQQVGWTAKP
-697 DEAPPVA
+697 GEAGPTA
-704 TLRATLIEKLGALGD
+704 TLRTGLITALSTLGD

-724 EAKRRYAADK
+724 EAKRRHAAEK
-734 TDPSAVPGALRKAIL
+734 TDPAAVPGPLRKAIL
-749 AVVARKADA
+749 ASVGRNADA
-758 AAWEALR
+758 ATWDALR

-783 LASAEDPALA
+783 LASSEDATLA
-793 AKALDLAITDEPGET
+793 AKALDLALTAEPGET
-808 MSSNM
+808 LSANM
-813 IGRVAV
+813 ISTAAK
-819 LHPDQAFDFA
+819 LHPDLAFDFA

-840 DAASRTKFIPGL
+840 DAASSTKFIPGL
-852 ARRSANPAMIGK
+852 ARNSADPAMIGK
-864 VQAYAAAN
+864 VTAYAAAN
-872 LPAASRGEADKS
+872 LPAGSRSEADKS
-884 VASITDRIKTRR
+884 VAAITDRIKARKA
-896 SALPT
+896 ALPQ

-907 KAGG
+907 KKG